1 VFELLLPELE
11 LRAAG
16 GVVLLGAVVLLGV
29 VVLFGVCAVLGV
41 LLFGVVLLVGLEPLL
56 GAVPF
61 GVALGFKF
69 PGVIPPGGVVGVPG
83 ASGGFTPGGDEFD
96 GGAFAGDLLV
106 DGAPELGDGD
116 CEDGADDDEDEGAE
130 LEGAA
135 GAVCAWAPA
144 AAAKPSVAAATT
156 VCNLFITETSFN
168 WSHR

>member
-1 VFELLLPELE
+1 VFELLLPWLG

-16 GVVLLGAVVLLGV
+16 GVLLGV
-29 VVLFGVCAVLGV
+29 CELLGV
-41 LLFGVVLLVGLEPLL
+41 LLLGLVLFGFVLLVGLEPLG

-61 GVALGFKF
+61 GVALGFRL
-69 PGVIPPGGVVGVPG
+69 PGVTPPPGVVGVPG

-106 DGAPELGDGD
+106 DGAAEVGDGD
-116 CEDGADDDEDEGAE
+116 WEDGADDGDE

-135 GAVCAWAPA
+135 GAAVCAWAPT

-156 VCNLFITETSFN
+156 VCNLSIRVTSIN
-168 WSHR
+168 WCHH